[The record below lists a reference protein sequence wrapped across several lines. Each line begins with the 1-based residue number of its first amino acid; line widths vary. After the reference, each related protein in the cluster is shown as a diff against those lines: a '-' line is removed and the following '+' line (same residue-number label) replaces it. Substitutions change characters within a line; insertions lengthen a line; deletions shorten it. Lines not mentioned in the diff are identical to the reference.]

1 MTSNVTHG
9 HDLLGI
15 PRAAQ
20 HQPTQDLAA
29 HDPSELGELERSILQ
44 LLWQHATLSAER
56 VREEL
61 DLLDRPLKD
70 STIRTVLRRLE
81 EKGYVTHSLDNRTFL
96 YSPAEPAQMVAGRA
110 VKRILEWFCE
120 GSVEALLVGMVDS
133 SVLDRKELQRLADRI
148 ASARSESK
156 TATVPA
162 KGVK

>member
-1 MTSNVTHG
+1 MTSNVTESR
-9 HDLLGI
+9 DKLD
-15 PRAAQ
+15 
-20 HQPTQDLAA
+20 QDLAC
-29 HDPSELGELERSILQ
+29 HDPGGLGELERSILQ
-44 LLWQHATLSAER
+44 LLWQHATLSAEQ

-81 EKGYVTHSLDNRTFL
+81 EKGYVNHILDNRTFL

-133 SVLDRKELQRLADRI
+133 SVLDSKELKRLAERI
-148 ASARSESK
+148 ATARAQSESP
-156 TATVPA
+156 THPSANTSG